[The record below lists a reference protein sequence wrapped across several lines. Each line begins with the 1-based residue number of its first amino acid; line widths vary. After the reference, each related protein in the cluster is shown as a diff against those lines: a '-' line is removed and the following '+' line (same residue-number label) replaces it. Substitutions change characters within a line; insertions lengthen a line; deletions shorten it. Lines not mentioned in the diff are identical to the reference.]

1 MRIFDIIKC
10 NNISTGGFTMPA
22 WIMNFLDRLN
32 STFVIDGRWQWFLSG
47 LGYTLLI
54 SAFAVLLGVVLGVL
68 AALGKLADF
77 RFKYKTLNNVL
88 NKVVHAISG
97 TYIDIIRGTPTMV
110 QLLIINFIIFASVH
124 IPAWLVGS
132 IAFGINSGAY
142 IAEIV
147 RGGILSI
154 NIGQTEAG
162 RSLGM
167 TPSQTMRHIIMPQA
181 VKNILPALGNE
192 FVVLIKET
200 AVVGMISNI
209 DLVGAARK
217 VQGRTYDYLI
227 PLLSIAVIYYIVI
240 KIISIV
246 LSKLEKGMRKAD
258 KR

>member
-1 MRIFDIIKC
+1 
-10 NNISTGGFTMPA
+10 MPE
-22 WIMNFLDRLN
+22 WVNNFLSRLN
-32 STFVIDGRWQWFLSG
+32 STFVVEGRWQWFVSG

-54 SAFAVLLGVVLGVL
+54 SLLSVILGLVIGVL
-68 AALGKLADF
+68 MALMRLSKSKIL
-77 RFKYKTLNNVL
+77 KTV
-88 NKVVHAISG
+88 SG
-97 TYIDIIRGTPTMV
+97 IYIDIIRGTPTMV

-147 RGGILSI
+147 RGGILSV

-167 TPSQTMRHIIMPQA
+167 TSGQTMRSIIMPQA
-181 VKNILPALGNE
+181 MKNILPALGNE

-227 PLLSIAVIYYIVI
+227 PLLSIAAIYYIVI
-240 KIISIV
+240 KIIST
-246 LSKLEKGMRKAD
+246 LLARLEKGMRKAD